1 VTVRAVLL
9 NDTRVDR
16 HHGCT
21 SVIGTIDTL
30 CAANGI
36 TIDARSPA
44 HRDWRGDA
52 ALAAAIDA
60 ADCVIVNGEGTIHHD
75 RPAGKVLLAAGEYA
89 RERGKSAY
97 LVNATWQANSAD
109 SLRLLESFDIVTV
122 RESASEAELVAHGFS
137 PRRIP
142 DLALYHRATKAS
154 KRCGVAYCDSV
165 QGPKALALYRRM
177 WALDAEPLPI
187 VRLSLAPMEMLRWL
201 RRYDPSLRA
210 MLRPAHA
217 RDAVRASWQD
227 YRKQIAERDAF
238 TARVAEKELI
248 VTGRFHMMIFALGGM
263 TPLLA
268 VGSNTHK
275 IEATLRDAGL
285 EAWRAVADPNEIG
298 PELIDKARHWHGDE
312 VPRLERFVAEG
323 REAMEQLFS
332 DIAQPISRN

>member
-1 VTVRAVLL
+1 MTVKAVLL

-21 SVIGTIDTL
+21 SVIGTIDGL
-30 CAANGI
+30 CAANDI
-36 TIDARSPA
+36 TITARNPA

-52 ALAAAIDA
+52 VLTAAIDA

-75 RPAGKVLLAAGEYA
+75 RPAGKMLLAAGQYA
-89 RERGKSAY
+89 RERGKRAC
-97 LVNATWQANSAD
+97 LINTTWQANSAD

-142 DLALYHRATKAS
+142 DLALYHRPKEAS
-154 KRCGVAYCDSV
+154 QRHGVAYCDSV

-187 VRLSLAPMEMLRWL
+187 VQLKSAPLEILRWI
-201 RRYDPSLRA
+201 RRYDPSLLA
-210 MLRPAHA
+210 LLRPTHA
-217 RDAVRASWQD
+217 RDALRASWQD

-238 TARVAEKELI
+238 TARVAGKELI

-263 TPLLA
+263 TPSLA

-285 EAWRAVADPNEIG
+285 EPWRAVADPGEIG

-312 VPRLERFVAEG
+312 FPLLERFVAEG
-323 REAMEQLFS
+323 RKAMEQLFS
-332 DIAQPISRN
+332 DISQQHCRG

>member
-1 VTVRAVLL
+1 MSVTAVLL

-21 SVIGTIDTL
+21 SVIGTIDSL

-36 TIDARSPA
+36 KITSRNPA

-52 ALAAAIDA
+52 SLAAAIDTS
-60 ADCVIVNGEGTIHHD
+60 DCIIVNGEGTIHHD
-75 RPAGKVLLAAGEYA
+75 RPAGKVLLEAGKHA
-89 RERGKSAY
+89 RERGKRAY
-97 LVNATWQANSAD
+97 LINATWQANSAD
-109 SLRLLESFDIVTV
+109 SLRLLEAFDIVTV
-122 RESASEAELVAHGFS
+122 RESASEEELAAHGFS

-142 DLALYHRATKAS
+142 DLALYHRPLKTAE
-154 KRCGVAYCDSV
+154 RRGVAYCDSV
-165 QGPKALALYRRM
+165 QGPKALALYRQM

-210 MLRPAHA
+210 LLRPAHA
-217 RDAVRASWQD
+217 RDALRASWQD
-227 YRKQIAERDAF
+227 YRRQVAERDAF
-238 TARVAEKELI
+238 TALVAGKELI
-248 VTGRFHMMIFALGGM
+248 VTGRFHMMIFALGAM

-285 EAWRAVADPNEIG
+285 EAWRAVADPREIG
-298 PELIDKARHWHGDE
+298 PELIEKARHWHGEE
-312 VPRLERFVAEG
+312 VPRLESFVAEG

-332 DIAQPISRN
+332 DIAQQTSRN